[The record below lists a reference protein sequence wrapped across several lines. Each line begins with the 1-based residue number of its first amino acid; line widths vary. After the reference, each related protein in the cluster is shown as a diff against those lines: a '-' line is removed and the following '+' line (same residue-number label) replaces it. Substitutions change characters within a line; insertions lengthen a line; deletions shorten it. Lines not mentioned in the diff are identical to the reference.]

1 MPSNKELVR
10 IRESEFVC
18 TIPELIGSLKLDNVG
33 VFVQQIFGPHWPM
46 NQLNKNQTLPN
57 SRIPD
62 TSAQN

>member
-18 TIPELIGSLKLDNVG
+18 TIPELIGSLKLDNVA

-46 NQLNKNQTLPN
+46 NQLNKNPN
-57 SRIPD
+57 IV
-62 TSAQN
+62 